1 MNNTQ
6 RAKLDSCNRVKDFNT
21 RYASA
26 LATIPEYALEQANF
40 QAALDII
47 NEASQVQA
55 AAEGTTSDATKNAKE
70 AMGNI
75 VNKYALR
82 ATVKARQLNNITLVN
97 NLNRPV
103 TYITQAPKVLAVQR
117 ANDIKTHISNN
128 LAALTNI
135 TAANITEMEAAI
147 NAYDEIK
154 DDPTIDVQTR
164 KATGT
169 NPLPA
174 AFAQATLAIDNMH
187 DLVTSYF
194 ATTNQQ
200 MVDEL
205 TLAKQILNTG
215 IFQTGVEGIVTKN
228 GTPVAGATV
237 TLLGTNKT
245 ATTDSK
251 GYYIIA
257 KIKVGEYTLEVK
269 TNTGETASKTVYINR
284 GNFEIVNFAL
294 SN

>member
-6 RAKLDSCNRVKDFNT
+6 RAKLDSCNRVQDFNT
-21 RYASA
+21 RNATA

-40 QAALDII
+40 EAALAII

-70 AMGNI
+70 TMGNT

-103 TYITQAPKVLAVQR
+103 TYFTQAPKVLAVQR

-128 LAALTNI
+128 LIALTNI

-215 IFQTGVEGIVTKN
+215 IFQTGAEGLVSKN

-269 TNTGETASKTVYINR
+269 TSTGETSIKTVYINR
-284 GNFEIVNFAL
+284 GNFEIVNFVL
-294 SN
+294 